1 MILGIEWLFF
11 SYMII
16 PEEMKPASLLLTA
29 LMLLLSSTAFADL
42 SSLKEVPL
50 LKPYEAPIVVNGQRV
65 GSIKLPAGASV
76 EIISQQG
83 AEYRVSRG
91 GQIPFNI
98 PKDYIIATPI
108 GNPTIPSQEVIVA
121 KGQLQGIMQLDTG
134 ICCSFELIAA
144 KGQPQGIMQQVRAFL
159 AHAKQTALENI
170 AVISGALGITTTPVV
185 STEKEAQKP
194 QIAAPMNG
202 NNISPETSATIT
214 PASAPQ
220 VVDHFSSALS
230 AAKSASPRE
239 MHLNDAFGLGDL
251 EKAKAKAIREKKPLG
266 FIMVWETKGDFFNYS
281 ADTRD
286 KYGPSALQHFYKG
299 FNSNVVLVFVRHEDE
314 LGLVPAAVSQ
324 GFSGPDEGGYAPN
337 MAVTDATATEFIVE
351 IPARGLEG
359 LSRDTIFAEGA
370 KKIDLWLS
378 THSDAVTKP
387 Q

>member
-1 MILGIEWLFF
+1 MIVQQELQKKNAMILGIGWSFF
-11 SYMII
+11 SYMIN
-16 PEEMKPASLLLTA
+16 PEAMKSAPLLLTA
-29 LMLLLSSTAFADL
+29 LMMMLSSTAFAD
-42 SSLKEVPL
+42 LKEVPL
-50 LKPYEAPIVVNGQRV
+50 LKPYEAPILVNGQRV

-83 AEYRVSRG
+83 TEYRVSRG

-108 GNPTIPSQEVIVA
+108 VNPTTPSQEVSAV
-121 KGQLQGIMQLDTG
+121 KGQLL
-134 ICCSFELIAA
+134 
-144 KGQPQGIMQQVRAFL
+144 GIMQQVTAFL

-170 AVISGALGITTTPVV
+170 AVISGALGITAAPVA

-202 NNISPETSATIT
+202 NNISPVTSATMN

-230 AAKSASPRE
+230 AAKSASPME
-239 MHLNDAFGLGDL
+239 MHLSDAFGLGDL

-286 KYGPSALQHFYKG
+286 KYGPSALLHFYKG
-299 FNSNVVLVFVRHEDE
+299 FNHNVVLVFVRHEDE

-351 IPARGLEG
+351 IPARGLDG

-378 THSDAVTKP
+378 THPDAVTKP